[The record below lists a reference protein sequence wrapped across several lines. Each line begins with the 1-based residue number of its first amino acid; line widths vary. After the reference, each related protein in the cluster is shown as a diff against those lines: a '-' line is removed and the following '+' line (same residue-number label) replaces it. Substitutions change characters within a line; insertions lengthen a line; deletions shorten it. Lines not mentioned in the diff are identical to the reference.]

1 MILRGNVYS
10 EALHVQTGINVLVP
24 DMPAGEGY
32 KIVYLLHGLHGNQD
46 TWLDKTML
54 PFYADDF
61 KSIFIMPEVGR
72 SFYRNMKYGH
82 NYFTYISEELPE
94 ICKRVFNISGK
105 REDTAVIG
113 CSMGGYGALKAALI
127 KPELFGFCGAISS
140 AALFANEIFDGLRK
154 DPGPWLKSG
163 GSEVEAI
170 YRDFRAILGDE
181 LLYTEDDVILELAKK
196 AVALPVKPK
205 IYATCGTEDNLRKEN
220 LRFKEQ
226 IEKLNLNY
234 TYEEWKGI
242 HDWYFFNDALKKS
255 LQIWLS

>member
-1 MILRGNVYS
+1 MS
-10 EALHVQTGINVLVP
+10 SK
-24 DMPAGEGY
+24 EGY

-54 PFYADDF
+54 PFYADVF

-94 ICKRVFNISGK
+94 ICARVFNISGK

-113 CSMGGYGALKAALI
+113 CSMGGYGALKAALS
-127 KPELFGFCGAISS
+127 KPEQFGFCGAISS
-140 AALFANEIFDGLRK
+140 ACLFLNEHLDGLRK
-154 DPGPWLKSG
+154 DPGPWLENG
-163 GSEVEAI
+163 GPGVEAI
-170 YRDFRAILGDE
+170 YRDFIAIFGDD
-181 LLYTEDDVILELAKK
+181 LSCTEGDLILELAKK
-196 AVALPVKPK
+196 AGALPVKPK
-205 IYATCGTEDNLRKEN
+205 IYAVCGTEDDLRKEN

-226 IEKLNLNY
+226 IEKLNFNY

-255 LQIWLS
+255 LQVWLS